1 MNLKRSF
8 FTLRR
13 NTTKFHVKK
22 EDGQLNEGI
31 MEALHDHLNH
41 RIDNFRK
48 PDCDPLRRI
57 KRRIGHIILEE
68 FCEIALAPL
77 GHKPQNC

>member
-1 MNLKRSF
+1 MNLKQSF

-13 NTTKFHVKK
+13 NTTKFHVKT

-48 PDCDPLRRI
+48 ADCDPLTSRRI
-57 KRRIGHIILEE
+57 KRHIILEE
-68 FCEIALAPL
+68 FCATSDGQLL
-77 GHKPQNC
+77 GT